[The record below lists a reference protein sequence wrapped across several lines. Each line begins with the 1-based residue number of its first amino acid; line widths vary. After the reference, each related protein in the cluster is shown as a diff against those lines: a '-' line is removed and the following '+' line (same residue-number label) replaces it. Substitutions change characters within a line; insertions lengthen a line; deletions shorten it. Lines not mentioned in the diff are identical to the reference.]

1 MPRLTSDTRD
11 HTEQDIRAA
20 MDRLLRGD
28 LPPGWRCDIK
38 TLAAQA
44 GVNRTGFYPK
54 DGKPGPWQHLAGEF
68 HRRLAALHGDGDR
81 PDPRDAQ
88 IARLKTGNDTL
99 RRRLGEQAAG
109 ITAQDTFRQQ
119 AVSRLAAQHD
129 ELSRLREAL
138 ARSATA
144 SSRTST
150 LTVLRTRQE
159 EAQP

>member
-1 MPRLTSDTRD
+1 MPRLTSGARD
-11 HTEQDIRAA
+11 HTEQNIRAA
-20 MDRLLRGD
+20 MNRLLRGD
-28 LPPGWRCDIK
+28 LPPGGRCDIK

-68 HRRLAALHGDGDR
+68 HQRLAALRSDGDH

-88 IARLKTGNDTL
+88 IARLKTENDTL
-99 RRRLGEQAAG
+99 RRRLGEQATV
-109 ITAQDTFRQQ
+109 ITTQDAFRQQ

-138 ARSATA
+138 TRSASA

-150 LTVLRTRQE
+150 LTVLRTHQE
-159 EAQP
+159 ETQP